1 MEEDTFM
8 IALLL
13 DFISDLRSYFEWNI
27 FEDLDL
33 SQAVKVWQGSI
44 TMLAAVVTTA
54 FVWFWIRFFS
64 LQS

>member
-44 TMLAAVVTTA
+44 AMLAAVVTTA
-54 FVWFWIRFFS
+54 FVWF
-64 LQS
+64 